1 MILTLDRKRDRKK
14 NPVRLTVPE
23 QQYGTQLRKIAQQVG
38 VLVNGFP
45 PGDPSSAPT
54 IEELLRRYA
63 DALAP
68 WAELTAAR
76 MLANLSRRDE
86 QAWMQRAAD
95 MSRALRDEIQNAP
108 TGEALRQLMA
118 EQVTLITSIPR
129 EAADRVHKLTLE
141 GLVDS
146 TRSSEIAKMIAAS
159 GEVAA
164 SRATMIARTEVSRAL
179 TVLTE
184 ARARGIGGTHYIW
197 RTSGDGAVRPGHR
210 EMEGKVCSWD
220 EPPEVEENGVYMR
233 FHPGC
238 IWNCRCWAE
247 PVIGD

>member
-45 PGDPSSAPT
+45 PGDPSFAPT

-68 WAELTAAR
+68 WAESTAAR
-76 MLANLSRRDE
+76 MLADLSRRDE

-108 TGEALRQLMA
+108 TGEALRRLMA

-164 SRATMIARTEVSRAL
+164 SRATMIARTEVSRAS

-184 ARARGIGGTHYIW
+184 ARAARIGSPGYFW
-197 RTSGDGAVRPGHR
+197 RDVGDGAVREDHR
-210 EMEGKVCSWD
+210 ELNGQFFSWD
-220 EPPEVEENGVYMR
+220 DPPIADKRTGAR
-233 FHPGC
+233 AHPGC
-238 IWNCRCWAE
+238 IYNCRCWAD
-247 PVIGD
+247 PVVPD

>member
-23 QQYGTQLRKIAQQVG
+23 QQYGTQLRKIADQVG
-38 VLVNGFP
+38 VLVKGFP
-45 PGDPSSAPT
+45 PGDASFAPT

-68 WAELTAAR
+68 WAESTAAR
-76 MLANLSRRDE
+76 MLADLSRRDE

-108 TGEALRQLMA
+108 TGETLRQLMT

-164 SRATMIARTEVSRAL
+164 SRATMIARTEVSRAS

-184 ARARGIGGTHYIW
+184 ARARGIGSSHYIW

-220 EPPEVEENGVYMR
+220 EPPEVEENGTYMR

-247 PVIGD
+247 PIIGD